1 MLKGKKQIIC
11 FSSFIFI
18 NFQTYKAAPTTKGP
32 VINKD
37 KIVPAIGINDAAI
50 RITVITKKV
59 PIAKRHFPLSAALA
73 SDIISELFFI
83 L

>member
-1 MLKGKKQIIC
+1 
-11 FSSFIFI
+11 
-18 NFQTYKAAPTTKGP
+18 

-37 KIVPAIGINDAAI
+37 KIVPAIGINDAPI
-50 RITVITKKV
+50 RIKVITKKV
-59 PIAKRHFPLSAALA
+59 PIAKGHFPFSAALA